1 MGRLKDWLLT
11 QYVTL
16 TLPEPETSRCYPEEP
31 EDTADTRPLPP
42 LDLEAFD
49 AFMHRLKAQMNNP
62 NQGSQEPF

>member
-11 QYVTL
+11 QYETL
-16 TLPEPETSRCYPEEP
+16 TLPEPETPCHPEEP
-31 EDTADTRPLPP
+31 EDNADTRALPP

>member
-11 QYVTL
+11 QYETL
-16 TLPEPETSRCYPEEP
+16 TLPEPETSHCYPEEP
-31 EDTADTRPLPP
+31 EDNADTRPLPP

>member
-11 QYVTL
+11 QYETL
-16 TLPEPETSRCYPEEP
+16 TLPEPESSRCYPEEP
-31 EDTADTRPLPP
+31 EDNAEPRPLPP

-62 NQGSQEPF
+62 QLDPREPF